1 MGGPKQFCLVNTVK
15 KTLVTEDGAT
25 FEKQLV
31 VIPTF
36 NTDDPLPIKFFESVK
51 QHVVHTAVGL
61 RRDIQ
66 VAPPAAAAARH
77 HHPHPRANPYGE

>member
-36 NTDDPLPIKFFESVK
+36 NTDDPLSIKFFEFQLS
-51 QHVVHTAVGL
+51 G
-61 RRDIQ
+61 
-66 VAPPAAAAARH
+66 
-77 HHPHPRANPYGE
+77 